1 MHSRFMLVFVAAA
14 MLIAALPATAQSS
27 QTAAISSPVGVWK
40 TISDKTHKPASLVK
54 IWIEN
59 GQLKGKVLEVLN
71 SDKGPHPICDQCEGE
86 RHNQPVV
93 GMTIIWGMHKDGDE
107 WDGGTILDPKT
118 GETYK
123 CSIELVDG
131 GMKLKVRGYIG
142 FSLFGRTQVWL
153 REPAQAATPAAASST
168 STASSPATPA
178 ASTST
183 ALPAPAT
190 SSAPP
195 ATTASSGG

>member
-1 MHSRFMLVFVAAA
+1 MRSRFMLVFVAAA

-27 QTAAISSPVGVWK
+27 QTAALSSPVGVWK

-59 GQLKGKVLEVLN
+59 GQLKGKVLKVLN

-86 RHNQPVV
+86 RHNKPVV
-93 GMTIIWGMHKDGDE
+93 GMTIIWGMQKDGDE

-118 GETYK
+118 GKTYK

-153 REPAQAATPAAASST
+153 REPTQAAAPAATSSTAAPIPAAASSV
-168 STASSPATPA
+168 
-178 ASTST
+178 
-183 ALPAPAT
+183 ALPATAT
-190 SSAPP
+190 SSSAAP
-195 ATTASSGG
+195 ATTASSGS

>member
-1 MHSRFMLVFVAAA
+1 MRSRFMLVFVAAA
-14 MLIAALPATAQSS
+14 LLIAALPATAQSS
-27 QTAAISSPVGVWK
+27 QTAALSSPVGVWK

-54 IWIEN
+54 IWVEN
-59 GQLKGKVLEVLN
+59 GQLMGKVIKVLN
-71 SDKGPHPICDQCEGE
+71 SDKGPHPICDKCEGA

-123 CSIELVDG
+123 CSIELVEG

-153 REPAQAATPAAASST
+153 REPAKVAVPVPPAAASST
-168 STASSPATPA
+168 AAAMPA
-178 ASTST
+178 ASSST

>member
-1 MHSRFMLVFVAAA
+1 MRSRFTLVLVVAA
-14 MLIAALPATAQSS
+14 MLIISLPATAQSP
-27 QTAAISSPVGVWK
+27 QTNALSSPVGVWK

-54 IWIEN
+54 IWVEN
-59 GQLKGKVLEVLN
+59 GQLMGKVIKVLN
-71 SDKGPHPICDQCEGE
+71 SDKGPHPICDKCEGE
-86 RHNQPVV
+86 RHNKPVV

-153 REPAQAATPAAASST
+153 REPAKVAVPTPPAAASS
-168 STASSPATPA
+168 SAAPPA
-178 ASTST
+178 ASTSV
-183 ALPAPAT
+183 ALPVTAT
-190 SSAPP
+190 STVPP
-195 ATTASSGG
+195 AVTASSGN